1 MQVAPLTPD
10 AEPWSV
16 RSVLLNGAHVP
27 SAPTQTTCLKTAIC
41 WLHVMIGTGSTHW
54 PAQPFRVMLS
64 VKVNELPLAIGPALT
79 LTEAPV
85 VEPLMVPFPLIDQ
98 L

>member
-1 MQVAPLTPD
+1 MQVSPLTPD

-16 RSVLLNGAHVP
+16 RSMLLNGMQVP
-27 SAPTQTTCLKTAIC
+27 SSPTQTTCLKTAIC
-41 WLHVMIGTGSTHW
+41 WLQAMIGTCNTHW
-54 PAQPFRVMLS
+54 LAQPFRVMLS
-64 VKVNELPLAIGPALT
+64 VKVNELPLAIGPAVT